1 MFFIWA
7 HNQPQWS
14 SLEHRLHLPRLAG
27 HSLGLFPYLSN
38 GRLDSCSSSTAG
50 LGGTHPQNSGD
61 LLFPYPTGG
70 GRSCQSGSRR
80 SGARSPQGQR
90 VAACGLSGGG
100 SVCLCVCMS
109 VSVCICVVCTGL
121 LYVPACIPVCTHP
134 LAYTGPCACVCRVL
148 RSGTCETEIA
158 EEANMLLAGGR
169 TAPRNLTWGPR
180 ASSDGG
186 GGGVG
191 GGGAHFPVS
200 TGAPVRHG
208 SVCLL
213 PIASYCLHGA
223 WRQRP
228 HSSRSTPPRD
238 PAGSQPQLLTF
249 ACAVVPWPGRSSVP
263 GTRLGPAPP

>member
-1 MFFIWA
+1 MFFVWA
-7 HNQPQWS
+7 HNRPQWS

-61 LLFPYPTGG
+61 LLAPYPTGG

-109 VSVCICVVCTGL
+109 VSVCVCVVCTGL

-186 GGGVG
+186 GGGGGVG
-191 GGGAHFPVS
+191 ALSGQHRCS
-200 TGAPVRHG
+200 CAPRECLPPSH
-208 SVCLL
+208 SILL
-213 PIASYCLHGA
+213 PPRGLETTASLE
-223 WRQRP
+223 QI
-228 HSSRSTPPRD
+228 HSSSRPSQVSATTPDLCVRCGSLAWPLFRPRY
-238 PAGSQPQLLTF
+238 
-249 ACAVVPWPGRSSVP
+249 
-263 GTRLGPAPP
+263 